1 MARHETRPASPV
13 RSDLADLQFLRVAE
27 VCALLRISRPTLW
40 RLRRDREF
48 PLPTSLSRRSIGW
61 RRTDV
66 ESWLDARA
74 QADGRRELAPAA
86 RPVAPPPTPGNARV
100 PRLASPAK
108 RSRRQLPLS
117 LA

>member
-1 MARHETRPASPV
+1 MARHQPRPASPV
-13 RSDLADLQFLRVAE
+13 RTDLAALQFLRVAE

-61 RRTDV
+61 RLTDV

-74 QADGRRELAPAA
+74 HADGRRERPTAS
-86 RPVAPPPTPGNARV
+86 RPVAPPPPAGNARV
-100 PRLASPAK
+100 PRLESPAK
-108 RSRRQLPLS
+108 RGRRQLPLT